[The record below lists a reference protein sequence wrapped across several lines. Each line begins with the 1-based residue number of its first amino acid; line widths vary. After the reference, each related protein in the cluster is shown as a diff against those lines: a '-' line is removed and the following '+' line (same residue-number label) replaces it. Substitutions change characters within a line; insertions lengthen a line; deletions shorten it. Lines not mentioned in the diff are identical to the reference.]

1 MQDGGREG
9 VRRAGGLA
17 LGEQVGGG
25 GDHGRRGGGAGAE
38 EVYYENQGGWNGNT
52 WGGVTR
58 CRFVFS
64 DSLQVGEGRIYGWS
78 KAEASNV
85 CSAAWLAKHLPNEY
99 FAGIVCVAN

>member
-1 MQDGGREG
+1 M
-9 VRRAGGLA
+9 
-17 LGEQVGGG
+17 
-25 GDHGRRGGGAGAE
+25 
-38 EVYYENQGGWNGNT
+38 
-52 WGGVTR
+52 TR